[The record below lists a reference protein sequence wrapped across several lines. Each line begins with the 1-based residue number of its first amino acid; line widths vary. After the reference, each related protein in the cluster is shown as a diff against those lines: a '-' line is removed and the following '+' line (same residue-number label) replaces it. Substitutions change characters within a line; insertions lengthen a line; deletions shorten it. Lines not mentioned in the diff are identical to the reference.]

1 VSICVLDSDCQW
13 QRLLVEQRLAVGRL
27 AVGGYGG
34 DVGLELNG
42 VLAVVGRPDRRRHV
56 PDALVASGTKAGAI
70 KDRARIPSQPVARQ
84 RYLGV
89 SQRLAV

>member
-1 VSICVLDSDCQW
+1 MSSCVLDSGCQW
-13 QRLLVEQRLAVGRL
+13 QRLLVEQRLAVG
-27 AVGGYGG
+27 GYGG
-34 DVGLELNG
+34 DVGLELSG